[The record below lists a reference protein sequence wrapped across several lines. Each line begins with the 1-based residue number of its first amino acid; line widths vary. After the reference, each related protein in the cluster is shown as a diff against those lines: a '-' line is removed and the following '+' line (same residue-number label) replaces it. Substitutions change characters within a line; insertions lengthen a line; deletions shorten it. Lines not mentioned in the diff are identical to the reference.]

1 MSLASNI
8 GSALIG
14 AGGKAMEV
22 AVTLWNS
29 TVTGPTS
36 LLNSYL
42 NTNPAQAAQAVKNV
56 AASGTSASQDA
67 VSAGIGTAFNLVGKG
82 STVWNIG
89 MAIGAALVVFYFFA
103 GWLKNAINVRDD
115 ITLDNI
121 WKFVIRVMLI
131 EMLLV
136 NIPGLVEE
144 FMTLGYVITNEV
156 AGNVQPL
163 PSASEFA
170 SNSGSYKTDYTMSD
184 LKGRDQLADGTY
196 VTYTYKDGNGYTKS
210 VTASDLQKVGLDPA
224 NASSYTDYLNNHQ
237 ADKAADDYGYFCG
250 IQNRL
255 ETEKTSAGGWLSAGG
270 VCLVGGLLGALVIIV
285 STIALVTAVISRLFR
300 VLISI
305 PFAPAAIA
313 GFAGGQEYAGRGMA
327 WIRSF
332 IGFLLEAVVILLAIN
347 VSGAL
352 FSAGATG
359 NLIQAGNGTAGVLA
373 SIMNMVIPV
382 TVTTAVAGGADT
394 LIRKIIGF

>member
-22 AVTLWNS
+22 AVTLWN
-29 TVTGPTS
+29 TVCTGQNS

-42 NTNPAQAAQAVKNV
+42 SVNPAAGKGAP
-56 AASGTSASQDA
+56 
-67 VSAGIGTAFNLVGKG
+67 AGIDTAYKLVSEGG
-82 STVWNIG
+82 AIWNIG
-89 MAIGAALVVFYFFA
+89 MSIGAALVVFYFFA

-115 ITLDNI
+115 ITLENI

-136 NIPGLVEE
+136 NIPGLVAE
-144 FMTLGYVITNEV
+144 FMTIGYAITDTV
-156 AGNVQPL
+156 AGEVQPL
-163 PSASEFA
+163 PSASQFA
-170 SNSGSYKTDYTMSD
+170 AQAGGYRTDYTWGD
-184 LKGRDQLADGTY
+184 LTGRDQTADGVYT
-196 VTYTYKDGNGYTKS
+196 TYTYKDAYGYTQAVSAK
-210 VTASDLQKVGLDPA
+210 DLAKAGLSTDTP
-224 NASSYTDYLNNHQ
+224 SSYLEYLNNYQ
-237 ADKAADDYGYFCG
+237 AKKAAEDYGYFCG
-250 IQNRL
+250 IQNQL
-255 ETEKTSAGGWLSAGG
+255 EAAKTSAGGWLSAGG

-285 STIALVTAVISRLFR
+285 STISLVSAVVSRMFR

-313 GFAGGQEYAGRGMA
+313 GFAGGPEYSQRGMA

-332 IGFLLEAVVILLAIN
+332 VGFLLEAVVILLAIN
-347 VSGAL
+347 ICGAM
-352 FSAGATG
+352 FSAGASGT
-359 NLIQAGNGTAGVLA
+359 LIQAGGGTAGVLA

>member
-1 MSLASNI
+1 MSLASSI

-14 AGGKAMEV
+14 TGGKAMEV
-22 AVTLWNS
+22 AVALWNS
-29 TVTGPTS
+29 VCTGQGS

-42 NTNPAQAAQAVKNV
+42 SVNPASGNAADGIKTAYSLV
-56 AASGTSASQDA
+56 ASGSS
-67 VSAGIGTAFNLVGKG
+67 I
-82 STVWNIG
+82 WNIG

-103 GWLKNAINVRDD
+103 GWIKNAINVRDD
-115 ITLDNI
+115 ITLENI
-121 WKFVIRVMLI
+121 WKFVIRVLLI

-136 NIPGLVEE
+136 NIPGLISE
-144 FMTLGYVITNEV
+144 FMTIGYAITNEA
-156 AGNVQPL
+156 AGNVEPL

-170 SNSGSYKTDYTMSD
+170 AQSGSFKKDYTWND
-184 LKGRDQLADGTY
+184 LTAMDQAADGSVSSY
-196 VTYTYKDGNGYTKS
+196 LYKDANGYTHT
-210 VTASDLQKVGLDPA
+210 VTAKDVSKAGLDSSVPA
-224 NASSYTDYLNNHQ
+224 SYLEYLNRHQ
-237 ADKAADDYGYFCG
+237 AEAAANDYGYFCG
-250 IQNRL
+250 IQNQL
-255 ETEKTSAGGWLSAGG
+255 EGAKTTAGGWLSAGG
-270 VCLVGGLLGALVIIV
+270 ICLIGGLLGALVIIV
-285 STIALVTAVISRLFR
+285 STLSLVTAVVSRLFR

-313 GFAGGQEYAGRGMA
+313 GFAGGQEYSLRGMA

-347 VSGAL
+347 ICGAMFSWGASG
-352 FSAGATG
+352 S
-359 NLIQAGNGTAGVLA
+359 LIKAGNGTAGVLA